1 MTEKQYRA
9 GLSRPKKRIGDK
21 KQMEKIIIYEHNG
34 KILIVSSSNITDL
47 LCEYIS
53 LICDV
58 PFPKCGFSNRI
69 NKSDILSYGMIF
81 SKNLFHGCKWFIT
94 HPLARREYRKICTF
108 DFNNTMVALDEII
121 NKQSI

>member
-9 GLSRPKKRIGDK
+9 GLSHPKKRIGDK

-34 KILIVSSSNITDL
+34 KILIVSSINNTDL
-47 LCEYIS
+47 MCEYIS
-53 LICDV
+53 LVCNV
-58 PFPKCGFSNRI
+58 PFPKCGFSNHI
-69 NKSDILSYGMIF
+69 NKSDILPYGMVF
-81 SKNLFHGCKWFIT
+81 SKNRFHGCKRFIA

-108 DFNNTMVALDEII
+108 DFNNAMVALDEII